1 MSWAGAPID
10 EGVQERALCAY
21 SADLTAWSEPVTL
34 FPNVSTAADF
44 DPVQGTNNENFWETP
59 GGSAATPSRLYAFG
73 SIIVDDDPALP
84 RQKGSLIQFLL
95 GRRLE
100 VTDGKLSLGPIF
112 WATDAPPPDLLGYPL
127 HSEVEGDR
135 FARADMALYLGSLL
149 SEFVPG
155 EAQYNHE
162 LSERSLY
169 TVPNTSPP
177 QLVQLVRMDSNDTV
191 CPLVTRAA
199 TCSACGGNV
208 SKSCMLASTC
218 TLEGLEDDVH
228 GSDGSGAAEP
238 AADYCRIA
246 TGSYHLWPVAG
257 AKRRPRCRW
266 SEGVPSTIPDG
277 PSSKSLQPQP
287 LLLSALTKACAV
299 PRILREQ
306 AAGERGRWGV
316 HGLQPR
322 PLRLPLQPVP
332 VLRRRQVAELSRPA
346 HHQHRTRRT
355 ELLEALGGADGAA
368 AADAGRGGRP
378 ALAAQLLLAR
388 PPARRVRL
396 PPRVSA
402 TSTQTR
408 EYCTCEHACMA
419 LPRDSELSA
428 LLRDRFQYPSA
439 MWREA
444 TGEMIVAYSINK
456 EDIAITRFQLSIL
469 KD

>member
-1 MSWAGAPID
+1 MGTAMAALLAAVAARAPTLAGTAAGSALPLPSWSGNQPCGAECGAERPANGFTPLPGPVTHQYVYRATPRHGTYSHGAIPYFHSGTYFVSWAGAPID

-218 TLEGLEDDVH
+218 TLEVDEDAR

-266 SEGVPSTIPDG
+266 SEGVPSTIPDC
-277 PSSKSLQPQP
+277 PSSKSVSAAPTLASPTFCADQP
-287 LLLSALTKACAV
+287 LCCPKDPARAGCRRARAV
-299 PRILREQ
+299 GCTWSPT
-306 AAGERGRWGV
+306 
-316 HGLQPR
+316 
-322 PLRLPLQPVP
+322 
-332 VLRRRQVAELSRPA
+332 PA
-346 HHQHRTRRT
+346 PPPAPTARARSP
-355 ELLEALGGADGAA
+355 AA
-368 AADAGRGGRP
+368 ASGRIIATRSS
-378 ALAAQLLLAR
+378 
-388 PPARRVRL
+388 
-396 PPRVSA
+396 SA
-402 TSTQTR
+402 SHET
-408 EYCTCEHACMA
+408 
-419 LPRDSELSA
+419 D
-428 LLRDRFQYPSA
+428 
-439 MWREA
+439 
-444 TGEMIVAYSINK
+444 
-456 EDIAITRFQLSIL
+456 
-469 KD
+469 